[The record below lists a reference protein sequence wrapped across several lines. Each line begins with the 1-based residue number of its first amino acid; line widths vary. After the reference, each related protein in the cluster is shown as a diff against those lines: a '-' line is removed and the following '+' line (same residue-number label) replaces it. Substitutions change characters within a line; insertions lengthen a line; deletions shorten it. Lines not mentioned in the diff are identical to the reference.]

1 MARILAI
8 SSYVAY
14 GHVGLAAIVPALQ
27 AMRHEVIAIPTV
39 VLSSHKGYDTVRGFP
54 LTGEQ
59 IDGLIEALAAN
70 GWLDDVDAVLTGYM
84 PSAEVA
90 GSVARALAHLGTANP
105 EILYLCD
112 PVLGDDPGGLY
123 VGEDVAVAMRDRLV
137 PLADIVTP
145 NRFELAWLSGLP
157 VDSPADADA
166 ASDEIG
172 ADLLVATSIPAGE
185 RMIANVYSTPEQAG
199 RAEHER
205 FPQVPHGTGDLFAAL
220 LLGHMLEGCDA
231 ADATSRA
238 TAGVRLVIE
247 ASLDTDELRL
257 TGNVEAVV
265 NAEQPWIPDV

>member
-39 VLSSHKGYDTVRGFP
+39 VLSSHNGYEAVRGFP

-59 IDGLIEALAAN
+59 IDGLIESLVSN
-70 GWLDDVDAVLTGYM
+70 GWLDEVDAVLTGYM
-84 PSAEVA
+84 PSVEVTA
-90 GSVARALAHLGTANP
+90 SLAAALARLGSANP
-105 EILYLCD
+105 EVLYLCD

-172 ADLLVATSIPAGE
+172 ADLLVATSIPASE
-185 RMIANVYSTPEQAG
+185 RMIANVYSTPEQTG

-247 ASLDTDELRL
+247 SSVDSDELRL
-257 TGNVEAVV
+257 VSSIEAAVT
-265 NAEQPWIPDV
+265 AEQPWIPDV